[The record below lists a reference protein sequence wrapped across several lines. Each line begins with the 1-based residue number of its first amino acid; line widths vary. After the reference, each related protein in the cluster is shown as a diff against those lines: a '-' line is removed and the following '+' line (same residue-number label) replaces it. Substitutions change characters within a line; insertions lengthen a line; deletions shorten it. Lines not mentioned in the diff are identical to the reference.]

1 MFYKV
6 LIFILVSYLFSSVP
20 YAYIIA
26 KIFLKI
32 DIRKVGS
39 GNIGATNVYRVGG
52 WKLGITVFLLDFLKG
67 FIPVFISLF
76 YFNRN
81 MEISTIIGLSTV
93 MGHMFSPYLKFK
105 GGKGAATSFGA
116 FIVIFPL
123 EIIICAIFFLIVVL
137 ITRIVS
143 IGTIISAFLFPFVYL
158 ILGKLLNLNYPFERF
173 SMIDFTLMIILMVF
187 IIFKHKSNIVR
198 LIKGNEN
205 RI

>member
-1 MFYKV
+1 MLYKV
-6 LIFILVSYLFSSVP
+6 LIFILFSYLFSSVP
-20 YAYIIA
+20 YAYIIS

-52 WKLGITVFLLDFLKG
+52 WRLGITVFLLDFLKG
-67 FIPVFISLF
+67 FIPVFISVF
-76 YFNRN
+76 YFNKN

-123 EIIICAIFFLIVVL
+123 EIIICAIFFVIVVL

-143 IGTIISAFLFPFVYL
+143 MGTIISAFLFPFIYF
-158 ILGKLLNLNYPFERF
+158 ILGKLLNVNYPFDKF
-173 SMIDFTLMIILMVF
+173 SMIDFVIMIILMIFV
-187 IIFKHKSNIVR
+187 IFKHKSNIVR